1 MIENCGFVNFVNIGF
16 LKQAYSLSEEV
27 ILDWNGEVFVVKIP
41 VKE

>member
-1 MIENCGFVNFVNIGF
+1 
-16 LKQAYSLSEEV
+16 LKHAHSLLDEV